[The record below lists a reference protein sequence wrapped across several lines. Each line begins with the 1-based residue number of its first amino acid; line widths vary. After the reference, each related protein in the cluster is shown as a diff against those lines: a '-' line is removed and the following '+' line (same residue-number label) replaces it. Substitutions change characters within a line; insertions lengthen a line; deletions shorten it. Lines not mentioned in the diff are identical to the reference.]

1 MNIQIHF
8 FNKKKQTKCNT
19 APTKQ
24 IIKEKVAIIIPKKNI
39 KLANKRNKIRRQIRA
54 ILHKNKLIFNKKLII
69 KYLEKNQKTEF
80 KELEK
85 TILTN
90 IRSLN

>member
-8 FNKKKQTKCNT
+8 FNKKQTKYNT
-19 APTKQ
+19 ISTKKNF
-24 IIKEKVAIIIPKKNI
+24 KEKAAIIIPKKNI
-39 KLANKRNKIRRQIRA
+39 KLASKRNKIRRQIRA

-90 IRSLN
+90 ICSLN

>member
-8 FNKKKQTKCNT
+8 SKNKQTKYN
-19 APTKQ
+19 AVPAKQ
-24 IIKEKVAIIIPKKNI
+24 IFKKKVAIIIPKKNI

-54 ILHKNKLIFNKKLII
+54 ILYKNRLFFSKKLII

-90 IRSLN
+90 IHSLN